1 MPISQTSSRTS
12 MLPAATFPSA
22 NMSSNLAAYFED
34 EVEPQV
40 PMPNFAYAV
49 QDYTSRASSVNDA
62 YHGSSPRNYSVG
74 RELPRYVH
82 TIGHR

>member
-1 MPISQTSSRTS
+1 
-12 MLPAATFPSA
+12 MLPAATFSNA
-22 NMSSNLAAYFED
+22 NMSSNVAAYFED

-40 PMPNFAYAV
+40 PMPNFAYAH
-49 QDYTSRASSVNDA
+49 QDFTSRASSVNDA
-62 YHGSSPRNYSVG
+62 YQGSSPKRYSVG